1 MLDRCTEI
9 LMRKYDSTN
18 PLLEW
23 VNQPQPV
30 LVEKQVNLSQCPSFE
45 RDGKTFTLLMSSADY
60 TDKQI
65 SKALIAYNR
74 KHPEHMS
81 YSFQLPATMFGIP
94 ANSWVLALPERG
106 TQ

>member
-9 LMRKYDSTN
+9 LMRKYDPSN

-23 VNQPQPV
+23 ANQSLAIP
-30 LVEKQVNLSQCPSFE
+30 VEKQVSSQE
-45 RDGKTFTLLMSSADY
+45 RITNDGKVFTVLMSSADY

-65 SKALIAYNR
+65 TAVCDEYNR

-81 YSFQLPATMFGIP
+81 FSYQLPADMFGIP
-94 ANSWVLALPERG
+94 ANSWVLALPQRG
-106 TQ
+106 QL